1 MEGAATCWQ
10 QEWEHHQAVGETP
23 FSKASDLCLM
33 KPSKK
38 EGYWHLEERID
49 TEVEVGGEDG
59 GGERKRVHLCGMVS
73 CGVALYYSVV
83 ACV

>member
-1 MEGAATCWQ
+1 
-10 QEWEHHQAVGETP
+10 
-23 FSKASDLCLM
+23 M